1 MKTVKEVSQITGISI
16 RTLHHYDAI
25 GLLKPTAVTEAG
37 YRLYDDQALARLQTV
52 LLFRQLRFPL
62 KEIAEILDRPGFDPL
77 QALEDQIQL
86 LELQRSKLDEIIAH
100 ARSLQITGGISMNF
114 SAFDNSKQER
124 YAQEAKK
131 KWGKTDAYREF
142 EQKTKDQTKAQIQ
155 SAGDGL
161 MDIFA
166 EIGTLRH
173 TSPESAGAQTLIEK
187 LQQYITDHFYTCT
200 PQILRGLGQMYIA
213 GDELTKNIDRA
224 GGEGTAEFT
233 HRAIEIYCAK

>member
-131 KWGKTDAYREF
+131 KWGKTEAYQEF
-142 EQKTKDQTKAQIQ
+142 EQKTRNQ
-155 SAGDGL
+155 SPAEQNAAGVGL
-161 MDIFA
+161 MDIFT
-166 EIGTLRH
+166 EIGAIRH
-173 TSPESAGAQTLIEK
+173 TDPASAEAQALIGK
-187 LQQYITDHFYTCT
+187 LRQYITDHFYTCT
-200 PQILRGLGQMYIA
+200 TQILRGLGQMYVA
-213 GDELTKNIDRA
+213 GGEMTDNIDNA
-224 GGEGTAEFT
+224 GGEGTADFA
-233 HRAIEIYCAK
+233 HRAIEIYCK

>member
-131 KWGKTDAYREF
+131 KWGKTEAYREF
-142 EQKTKDQTKAQIQ
+142 EQKTRNQ
-155 SAGDGL
+155 SQAEQNAAGDGL
-161 MDIFA
+161 MDIFT
-166 EIGTLRH
+166 EIGAIRH
-173 TSPESAGAQTLIEK
+173 TDPASAEAQALIGK
-187 LQQYITDHFYTCT
+187 LRQYITDHFYTCT
-200 PQILRGLGQMYIA
+200 TQILRGLGQMYVA
-213 GDELTKNIDRA
+213 GGEMTDNIDNA
-224 GGEGTAEFT
+224 GGEGTADFA
-233 HRAIEIYCAK
+233 HRAIEIYCK